1 MSTPTST
8 TSSVRLPR
16 AKTDARVRYLTFTH
30 PGFGRDF
37 KTTVA
42 LYPTDDCRSWHVMA
56 LLFHRRLLGQ
66 HSASSRNTLV
76 AGRLPKA
83 EVC

>member
-1 MSTPTST
+1 M
-8 TSSVRLPR
+8 VVGERL
-16 AKTDARVRYLTFTH
+16 
-30 PGFGRDF
+30 
-37 KTTVA
+37 
-42 LYPTDDCRSWHVMA
+42 HVMA